1 MAFPYVAGSSD
12 LGAYSSGSCLMSSNT
27 SPDPAVRLP
36 TRKEI
41 TFYYKTNRKRFWA
54 PEQIRVLQ
62 IVKNF
67 DESVDRQSL
76 YSVLKQAEAEIAA
89 GSSFAEV
96 ADKYSDC
103 PGHGGDLGWF
113 GRGEMVEAF
122 EELVFELALEEISP
136 IFETQF
142 GLHLVKLVDR
152 RAAGIAPLSEV
163 YELVSELLYRKR
175 LKHADNEQ

>member
-1 MAFPYVAGSSD
+1 
-12 LGAYSSGSCLMSSNT
+12 MSSNK
-27 SPDPAVRLP
+27 SQDPVVWLP

-41 TFYYKTNRKRFWA
+41 TFYYKTNRKQFWA

-67 DESVDRQSL
+67 EEPVDRQFL
-76 YSVLKQAEAEIAA
+76 YSILKQAESEVAT
-89 GSSFAEV
+89 GTSFAEV

-113 GRGEMVEAF
+113 GRGEMIEAF

-152 RAAGIAPLSEV
+152 RPAGIAPLSEV

-175 LKHADNEQ
+175 VQHANAEQ